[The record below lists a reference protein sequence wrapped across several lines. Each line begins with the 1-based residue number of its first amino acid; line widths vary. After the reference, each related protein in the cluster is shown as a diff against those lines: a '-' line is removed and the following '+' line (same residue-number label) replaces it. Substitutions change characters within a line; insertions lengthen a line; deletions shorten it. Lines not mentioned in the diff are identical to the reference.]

1 MADAVLD
8 GGMRAVASFQ
18 KRELPGGRLGDE
30 RLIAPTVEFFADR
43 QLGAGLRR
51 SRRITTHIPC
61 GQRDRASSPVSSA
74 VAGQHRT
81 LDLWQNILPS
91 VRSPRIEVLVTQLS
105 NACIPATASIQDAF
119 RQLNSNRMGILF
131 AEDANARII
140 GCVTDGD
147 IRRRL
152 LLDEDLSVPLS
163 SFMNTNF
170 VWAPAGTSREQILK
184 LLDHRVHFV
193 PILDDE
199 LQLIDV
205 CSRDEFAADAESEV
219 FARAR
224 APVRIT
230 FGGGGTDLTH
240 FFVDSG
246 GVVINAAINKYA
258 HTTLRKRTDSSVRIY
273 SHDLKSAVE
282 AESQADLKFDG
293 TLDLIVAV
301 IKLIQPTFGFEMEVA
316 ADFPVG
322 SGLGGSA
329 SVAAAVIGC
338 FNEFRSDPW
347 DRHQISEMAFQA
359 ERLILNI
366 PGGWQDQYA
375 AVFGGFNYMEFTAD
389 HNVILPLRLEP
400 RTVAELQEALLLC
413 YTGRDHDSGAI
424 HRDQR
429 VQLGA
434 PKSKA
439 AESGS
444 RKIELTLEMK
454 RKLLRGDVYGYG
466 KLLHEA
472 WLLKR
477 QDSPM
482 ITDSELDQI
491 YSCAM
496 ANGALGGKILGAGG
510 GGYFLFFV
518 PPFQRYR
525 VFDALSQE
533 GYRCERVMFDES
545 GLESWRTRI
554 AGLPALT
561 DHLEELV
568 TVRPETQGD

>member
-1 MADAVLD
+1 MAKL
-8 GGMRAVASFQ
+8 
-18 KRELPGGRLGDE
+18 
-30 RLIAPTVEFFADR
+30 T
-43 QLGAGLRR
+43 
-51 SRRITTHIPC
+51 
-61 GQRDRASSPVSSA
+61 
-74 VAGQHRT
+74 
-81 LDLWQNILPS
+81 
-91 VRSPRIEVLVTQLS
+91 
-105 NACIPATASIQDAF
+105 NARIPATASIQDAF
-119 RQLNSNRMGILF
+119 RQLNLNRMGILF
-131 AEDANARII
+131 AEDVNSRII

-152 LLDEDLSVPLS
+152 LLDGDLSVPLA
-163 SFMNTNF
+163 SFMNTSF
-170 VWAPAGTSREQILK
+170 VWARAGTSREQILK

-193 PILDDE
+193 PILDDDH
-199 LQLIDV
+199 QLVDI

-219 FARAR
+219 FARGR

-230 FGGGGTDLTH
+230 FGGGGTDLTR
-240 FFVDSG
+240 FFVDQGG

-258 HTTLRKRTDSSVRIY
+258 HATLRKRADSSVRIY
-273 SHDLKSAVE
+273 SHDLQNVVE
-282 AESQADLKFDG
+282 AASPTDLKFDG
-293 TLDLIVAV
+293 VLDLVVAV
-301 IKLIQPTFGFEMEVA
+301 VKLIQPTFGFEMEVA

-400 RTVAELQEALLLC
+400 KTIAELEEALLLC
-413 YTGRDHDSGAI
+413 YTGRRHDSGAI
-424 HRDQR
+424 HHDQR
-429 VQLGA
+429 MQMAA

-439 AESGS
+439 AENGS
-444 RKIELTLEMK
+444 RKKELTLEMK

-482 ITDSELDQI
+482 ITDSELDRI
-491 YSCAM
+491 YSRAI

-525 VFDALSQE
+525 VFDALSQQ
-533 GYRCERVMFDES
+533 GYRCERVTFDES
-545 GLESWRTRI
+545 GLKSWRTRI
-554 AGLPALT
+554 ADLPRST
-561 DHLEELV
+561 DHPEEV
-568 TVRPETQGD
+568 AAIRPEVQGV